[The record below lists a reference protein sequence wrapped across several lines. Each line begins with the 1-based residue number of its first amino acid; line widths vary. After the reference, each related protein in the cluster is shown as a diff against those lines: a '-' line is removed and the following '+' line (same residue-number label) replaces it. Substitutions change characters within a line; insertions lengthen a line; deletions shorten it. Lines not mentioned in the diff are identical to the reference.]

1 MELYDRIPLW
11 EQYTLSIDE
20 AAQYFRI
27 GRNTLRKIVAD
38 DPNADYLLW
47 IGRKAQI
54 KRTLFEKYIDQH
66 KVV

>member
-27 GRNTLRKIVAD
+27 GRNTLRKIVAGN
-38 DPNADYLLW
+38 PNADYLLW

-66 KVV
+66 NVV

>member
-1 MELYDRIPLW
+1 MTENEIRKEFWNGGL
-11 EQYTLSIDE
+11 DE

-38 DPNADYLLW
+38 NPNADYLLW

-66 KVV
+66 NVV